1 LNVAWEEKMDSILI
15 AATLVTLAIIIYLL
29 ISLQKL
35 KGSLRRDLQSRLDH
49 TLESSNTILNTSL
62 QNLSSLLTENIQRV
76 REENK
81 ETINS
86 KFISLQENLNVNL
99 ANSRRELPESLTNL
113 TGSLEGK
120 FENLKTSTVD
130 RLEAIR
136 SNVELKLGE
145 TIEKSAGALKEV
157 VTKLGDL
164 KATNDRIVEI
174 SKDINQLSDILS
186 TPKLRGNFGEF
197 QLENMLGQMIPEDH
211 YGLQENLGDST
222 VDAVIILKEGM
233 LCVDSKF
240 PLENFRRASEVTAD
254 EETKSRYLRVFK
266 RDVRTHI
273 DTIAGKYI
281 LSQRTLDFA
290 LMFVPAENVYYEI
303 ILDGELQRYAHNHK
317 VIAVSPNTL
326 YAFLGALG
334 IGFRGM
340 KIEAEARR
348 IESILLALKNNF
360 ELFREHFRKIGKYLD
375 NAKSQY
381 SEAEYQV
388 SKFDSTMESLEF
400 GGEREEMIPETSTP
414 GGQDLEI

>member
-1 LNVAWEEKMDSILI
+1 MDSILI
-15 AATLVTLAIIIYLL
+15 AATLVTLAVLIYLL

-49 TLESSNTILNTSL
+49 TSESSNTILNTSL

-86 KFISLQENLNVNL
+86 KFISLQENVNVNL
-99 ANSRRELPESLTNL
+99 ANSRRELSESLTNL

-197 QLENMLGQMIPEDH
+197 QLENMLQQMIPEDH
-211 YGLQENLGDST
+211 YRLQENLGDAT

-233 LCVDSKF
+233 LCIDSKF
-240 PLENFRRASEVTAD
+240 PLENFRRATDVTAD

-273 DTIAGKYI
+273 DTISGKYI
-281 LSQRTLDFA
+281 LPQRTLDFA

-303 ILDGELQRYAHNHK
+303 ILDGELQQYAHNHK

-348 IESILLALKNNF
+348 IERILLALKNNF
-360 ELFREHFRKIGKYLD
+360 ELFREHFRKIGKHLD

-381 SEAEYQV
+381 NEAEYQV
-388 SKFDSTMESLEF
+388 TKFDTTMESLEF